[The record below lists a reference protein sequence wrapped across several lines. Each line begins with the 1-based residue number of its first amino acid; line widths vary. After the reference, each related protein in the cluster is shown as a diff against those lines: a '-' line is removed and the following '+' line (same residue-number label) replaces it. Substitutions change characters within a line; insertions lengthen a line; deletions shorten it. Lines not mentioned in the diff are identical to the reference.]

1 MHSLHLIAL
10 GTVLA
15 IPALAQPTA
24 VAPQPVAQRDPQ
36 ALSLLSQSLAAMT
49 KGQPISDIKL
59 QAQVTRTAGSETDTG
74 SATLEAAAYDK
85 SNTNLAFTSGTRG
98 EIRNGTSGVWS
109 AADGQ
114 NHAIPMHNTWTAA
127 AWFAPALVIQSWV
140 QDPSFSLAYVGA
152 EDRNGAQAQHIRAS
166 HILAV
171 SGSPNIPAQIAQLS
185 AMDIYLDAQ
194 SLLPVALA
202 FNTHP
207 DNDLGLDLPVQV
219 TFATYQVSSGMMAPS
234 RIQSFLQNALLLD
247 LTVTSTSAN
256 NGLAASD
263 FLIP

>member
-1 MHSLHLIAL
+1 MHALRFIAL
-10 GTVLA
+10 GTILA

-36 ALSLLSQSLAAMT
+36 ALALLNQSLAAMI
-49 KGQPISDIKL
+49 KGQPISDVKL

-85 SNTNLAFTSGTRG
+85 GNISLALTSGPRT

-109 AADGQ
+109 GADAQ

-127 AWFAPALVIQSWV
+127 PWFAPALVVQSWV
-140 QDPSFSLAYVGA
+140 QDPSFSLAYAGP
-152 EDRNGAQAQHIRAS
+152 EDRNGAQVQHIRAS
-166 HILAV
+166 HVLAV

-185 AMDIYLDAQ
+185 AIDIYLDSQ

-207 DNDLGLDLPVQV
+207 DDDLGLDLPVQV
-219 TFATYQVSSGMMAPS
+219 TFAAYQVSNGLMAPS

-256 NGLAASD
+256 NGLAASE